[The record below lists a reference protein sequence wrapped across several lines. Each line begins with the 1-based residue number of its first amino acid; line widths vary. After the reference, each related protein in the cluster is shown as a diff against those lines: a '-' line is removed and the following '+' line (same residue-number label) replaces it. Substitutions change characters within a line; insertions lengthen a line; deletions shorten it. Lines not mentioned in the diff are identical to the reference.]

1 LAGSEGVCGK
11 KGFFC
16 DDSEG
21 GVGIAVEEDVFAGD
35 VVESDKGGGIRSG
48 ISIRV
53 GRRRLR
59 DGAFGEGT
67 YNQSINRE

>member
-1 LAGSEGVCGK
+1 
-11 KGFFC
+11 
-16 DDSEG
+16 
-21 GVGIAVEEDVFAGD
+21 VGIAVEEDVFAGD